1 MSEFIN
7 LASERQRLLELP
19 EKLDN
24 EPIIITDQGKPVMVA
39 LRYEQYESLIETIN
53 ILADEEFAN
62 QLKKGI
68 KEDREGKT
76 VSWEEA
82 KKQLGWE

>member
-7 LASERQRLLELP
+7 LASERQKLLELP
-19 EKLDN
+19 ENLDN

-39 LRYEQYESLIETIN
+39 LSYEQYESLVETIS
-53 ILADEEFAN
+53 ILADEEFTN
-62 QLKKGI
+62 QLKEGI

>member
-1 MSEFIN
+1 MSKFIN
-7 LASERQRLLELP
+7 LASERERLLELP

-39 LRYEQYESLIETIN
+39 LSYEQYESLVETIS
-53 ILADEEFAN
+53 ILADEEFTN